1 MLERKFPIGI
11 QTFSEIIR
19 GIYIHRQN
27 RTCMELSQL
36 FKVRFLDKDYESG
49 KELVPSRSGL

>member
-27 RTCMELSQL
+27 WTCMELSQL